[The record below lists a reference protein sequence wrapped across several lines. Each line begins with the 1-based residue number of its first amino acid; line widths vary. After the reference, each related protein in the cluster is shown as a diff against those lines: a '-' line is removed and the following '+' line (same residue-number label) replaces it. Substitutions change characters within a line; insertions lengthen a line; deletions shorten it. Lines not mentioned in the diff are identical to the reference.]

1 LAHAALLRI
10 SRLGVVQRDIDE
22 MNKFHSK
29 FEFPEIAVSCKLNLT
44 ENRGQAGF
52 RTVTGHSIRRWGE
65 L

>member
-44 ENRGQAGF
+44 ENRGKRAF
-52 RTVTGHSIRRWGE
+52 E
-65 L
+65 P